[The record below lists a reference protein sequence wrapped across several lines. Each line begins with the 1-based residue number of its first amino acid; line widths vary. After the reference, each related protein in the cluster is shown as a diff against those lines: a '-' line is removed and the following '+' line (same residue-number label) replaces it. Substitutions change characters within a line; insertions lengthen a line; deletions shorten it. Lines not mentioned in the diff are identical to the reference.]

1 MTCWGFQEIPERRG
15 VSRATLEPLPCWT
28 PCLIPCFQRHC
39 PAQPQPLPASPS
51 ASAATLLL
59 TFQLQDLAK
68 TARVRGTGVG
78 PGLGPCTAHRDT
90 ATVFMKQSGFCSQAS
105 GLLPPWDNHSQ
116 NLSEQCTAEI
126 QGLQGEPGKQDHRNT
141 LSQVCVFE
149 PLWRQHTLVSQA
161 QWHTAGSLPPGS
173 ASVSFGLNL
182 TPSSGSNFPSHHM
195 SVVVL
200 SWALVSSSDVN
211 FGSTG
216 GYQTLFPQ
224 QSPLMAHSRGG
235 QQGPLRQMQP
245 WFRQVPY
252 TLRAGV
258 CSHQSIAIE
267 MPLDCVPSSF
277 QDGLC
282 AVRIPTVTAQTGSCS
297 AKR

>member
-1 MTCWGFQEIPERRG
+1 MSTSPSVEKTSEGLMVGREPAVWAALTKGTVESRTTRDMRIVLTHRQVAFVPWSEHLYLPPPGVSRVTCWGFQEIPERRG

-59 TFQLQDLAK
+59 TFQLQDLAE

-126 QGLQGEPGKQDHRNT
+126 QGLQGEPGKQDH
-141 LSQVCVFE
+141 
-149 PLWRQHTLVSQA
+149 
-161 QWHTAGSLPPGS
+161 
-173 ASVSFGLNL
+173 
-182 TPSSGSNFPSHHM
+182 
-195 SVVVL
+195 
-200 SWALVSSSDVN
+200 
-211 FGSTG
+211 
-216 GYQTLFPQ
+216 
-224 QSPLMAHSRGG
+224 
-235 QQGPLRQMQP
+235 
-245 WFRQVPY
+245 
-252 TLRAGV
+252 
-258 CSHQSIAIE
+258 
-267 MPLDCVPSSF
+267 
-277 QDGLC
+277 
-282 AVRIPTVTAQTGSCS
+282 
-297 AKR
+297 